1 MMILQKIKDWVVD
14 MFTLGDDK
22 MPDSET
28 IEAIE
33 SGVEFRGAKL
43 WILVLAIFVASL
55 GLNTNSAAVII
66 GAMLISPLM
75 GPIIG
80 MGLAIGINDFML
92 FKRAAKNYL
101 VATVFSVAT
110 ATLYFLITPF
120 DEAQSELLARTS
132 PTIYDVGIALCGG
145 LAGIVALSSKSQR
158 MGNVIPGVAIATA
171 LMPPLCTVGFGLGTG
186 NWLFALGALYLYL
199 INTIFISLATFIGV
213 AFVMRYPKKVF
224 VDKAREKRVKQ
235 IITFIS
241 IITIIPSVYITFQ
254 MVQETIFKDRC
265 QDFCREVVQTDKAK
279 IISHEYD
286 YAHRTIRVVLL
297 GEEVDSLEIEKMRKS
312 QVLYGLNNAVLELVQ
327 GTKGLDEESV
337 KGMISESKNK
347 LLATQRQLVEN
358 TQEIRVLRDSI
369 EHAQTVTESSRIL
382 LPELTALYPQ
392 VTSVTTG
399 QSLRTYWADSVM
411 LDTTVFLV
419 DVAVS
424 SDIAPSDEAR
434 MNSWLQMRLGR
445 NDIQLH
451 VMLDAPNKANSAK
464 STLTK
469 TTKTR
474 R

>member
-1 MMILQKIKDWVVD
+1 MMILQKIKEWVISMFSLGED
-14 MFTLGDDK
+14 ML
-22 MPDSET
+22 PDSET

-33 SGVEFRGAKL
+33 RGVDFRGAKL

-101 VATVFSVAT
+101 VATIFSVAT
-110 ATLYFLITPF
+110 ATLYFLITPI
-120 DEAQSELLARTS
+120 DDAQSELLARTS

-186 NWLFALGALYLYL
+186 NWLFSLGALYLYI
-199 INTIFISLATFIGV
+199 INTIFICLATFIGV

-224 VDKAREKRVKQ
+224 VDKAREKRVKH
-235 IITFIS
+235 ILTFIS
-241 IITIIPSVYITFQ
+241 IVTIIPSVYITFQ
-254 MVQETIFKDRC
+254 MVQETIFEDRC

-286 YAHRTIRVVLL
+286 FPHRTIRVVLL

-312 QVLYGLNNAVLELVQ
+312 QALYGLNNAILEVVQ
-327 GTKGLDEESV
+327 GTKGLDIESV

-358 TQEIRVLRDSI
+358 TQEIRLLRDSI
-369 EHAQTVTESSRIL
+369 VHGQTMTEFSRTL
-382 LPELTALYPQ
+382 LPEMTALFPQ
-392 VTSVTTG
+392 VMSVTTG
-399 QSLRTYWADSVM
+399 QSLRTYWDDTVM
-411 LDTTVFLV
+411 RDTSIFMVNVTVSKEITPV
-419 DVAVS
+419 EETRIS
-424 SDIAPSDEAR
+424 G
-434 MNSWLQMRLGR
+434 WLQMRLGR
-445 NDIQLH
+445 NDIQLL
-451 VMLDAPNKANSAK
+451 VSPDATEQPTPSKTKSA
-464 STLTK
+464 
-469 TTKTR
+469 R